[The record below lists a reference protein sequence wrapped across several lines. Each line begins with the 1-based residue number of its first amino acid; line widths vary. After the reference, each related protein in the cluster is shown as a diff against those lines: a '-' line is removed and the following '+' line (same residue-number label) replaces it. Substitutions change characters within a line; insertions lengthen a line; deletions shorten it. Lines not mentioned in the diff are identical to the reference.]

1 MFAGESLNIMKQN
14 KSKLL
19 VQAISK
25 FFFGLLLI
33 AMLLFLPAGEWHYW
47 NAWLF
52 LCVLF
57 VPILILGIVMF
68 IFSPKLLEKR
78 LNTKEQEKA
87 QKMVVAMSGL
97 LFVVAF
103 ILSGFN
109 YRFGWH
115 QLPSWVVWVSSS
127 VFLLSYLMYAEVLRE
142 NAYLSRRI
150 EVQENQRIIDDGL
163 YRIVRHPMYMA
174 TLFLFLSMPLI
185 LGSLISFFVLLLYV
199 PLLVIRIKNEEKFL
213 EKNLDGYLLYK
224 QKVKYRLLPF
234 VW

>member
-1 MFAGESLNIMKQN
+1 
-14 KSKLL
+14 
-19 VQAISK
+19 
-25 FFFGLLLI
+25 
-33 AMLLFLPAGEWHYW
+33 
-47 NAWLF
+47 
-52 LCVLF
+52 
-57 VPILILGIVMF
+57 
-68 IFSPKLLEKR
+68 
-78 LNTKEQEKA
+78 
-87 QKMVVAMSGL
+87 MVVAMSGL

-103 ILSGFN
+103 ILSGLN

-127 VFLLSYLMYAEVLRE
+127 VFLLSYLTYAEVLRE

-174 TLFLFLSMPLI
+174 TLFLFFSMPLI

>member
-1 MFAGESLNIMKQN
+1 
-14 KSKLL
+14 
-19 VQAISK
+19 
-25 FFFGLLLI
+25 
-33 AMLLFLPAGEWHYW
+33 
-47 NAWLF
+47 
-52 LCVLF
+52 
-57 VPILILGIVMF
+57 
-68 IFSPKLLEKR
+68 
-78 LNTKEQEKA
+78 
-87 QKMVVAMSGL
+87 
-97 LFVVAF
+97 
-103 ILSGFN
+103 
-109 YRFGWH
+109 
-115 QLPSWVVWVSSS
+115 VWVSSS

-199 PLLVIRIKNEEKFL
+199 PLIVIRIKNEEKFL